1 MRPLQLSNLYLFL
14 VLEEVLR
21 RLAQEQRLALL
32 NSLVSIVLAETMA
45 DIFEEVFI
53 EAI

>member
-45 DIFEEVFI
+45 AIYDEVFI